1 MKQFAMIGL
10 GVFGRR
16 VLEELLTHEV
26 EVLIIDQDEEV
37 VQEFE
42 DRVSSAYVANGIRQD
57 TIERIVPETVDAA
70 IIDLGKNI
78 EVSILVSNYLSKMGV
93 RKIIAKAETEQHG
106 EILSIAG
113 ATDVI
118 YPNREA
124 ALRLVLPLVS
134 ASMLNYFPIG
144 KNLVIAEL
152 ELPEQLEGK
161 SLVEADLRKS
171 YSVNVIAVRSRGH
184 DEYDFV
190 SPVYQIEAGDVFL
203 AAGKEEDI
211 ANMPGSAGA
220 GGAGHRGTGF
230 LGRFFSRDREE

>member
-1 MKQFAMIGL
+1 MKQFAVIGL
-10 GVFGRR
+10 GVFGTR
-16 VLEELLTHEV
+16 VLEELLTHEA
-26 EVLIIDQDEEV
+26 EVLIIDRDEEV
-37 VQEFE
+37 VQQFE

-57 TIERIVPETVDAA
+57 TIESIVPQTVDAA

-78 EVSILVSNYLSKMGV
+78 EASILVSNYLSKMGV

-152 ELPEQLEGK
+152 ELPEEFAGK
-161 SLVEADLRKS
+161 SIVEADLRKNHG
-171 YSVNVIAVRSRGH
+171 VNVIAVRSRGH
-184 DEYDFV
+184 DDYSFV

-203 AAGKEEDI
+203 AAGREEDV
-211 ANMPGSAGA
+211 ASLPGSAGA
-220 GGAGHRGTGF
+220 GGAGKRRRNL
-230 LGRFFSRDREE
+230 LGRFFNRDREE

>member
-10 GVFGRR
+10 GLFGRR
-16 VLEELLTHEV
+16 VLDELLEHDV
-26 EVLIIDQDEEV
+26 EVLIVDRDEEV
-37 VQEFE
+37 VQEYE
-42 DRVSSAYVANGIRQD
+42 DRVASAYVANGIRQD

-78 EVSILVSNYLSKMGV
+78 EASILVSNYLSKMGV
-93 RKIIAKAETEQHG
+93 RKIIAKAETDQHG

-124 ALRLVLPLVS
+124 AIRLVLPLVS

-152 ELPEQLEGK
+152 ELPDEFEGK
-161 SLVEADLRKS
+161 SLVEADLRKN
-171 YSVNVIAVRSRGH
+171 YKVNVIAVRKRGR

-203 AAGKEEDI
+203 AAGEEENI
-211 ANMPGSAGA
+211 ANMPGSAGEGGEGRA
-220 GGAGHRGTGF
+220 GGN
-230 LGRFFSRDREE
+230 LLDRFFSRTRRG

>member
-1 MKQFAMIGL
+1 MKQFALIGL

-26 EVLIIDQDEEV
+26 EVLILDQDEEV

-42 DRVSSAYVANGIRQD
+42 DRVSAAYVANGIRQD

-78 EVSILVSNYLSKMGV
+78 EASILVSNYLSKMGV

-152 ELPEQLEGK
+152 ELPEEFAGK
-161 SLVEADLRKS
+161 SLVEADLRKN

-184 DEYDFV
+184 DDYDFV

-203 AAGKEEDI
+203 AAGTEENI

-220 GGAGHRGTGF
+220 GGAGRRGPSL